1 MMAGYIIPTGT
12 INSYFNIDD
21 ILASQEK
28 VPCTFLCKV
37 IDLGYID
44 QSTTDVDIA
53 QDTKLELPIWLAIRL
68 TKGVNNT
75 PISVQTPKH
84 YNEGYRNIYTADPN
98 VVDLHRLGPFFYLFG
113 GKLLSL
119 HLPDGEEIAEILLK
133 TFQGRFRKI
142 MDGSQNALHKD
153 LTSQTNLLDDQE
165 RQLFAA
171 GQSSLHSLNRWEKRE
186 TEKLLTSSMVSN
198 HRKRKRTIIPNN

>member
-1 MMAGYIIPTGT
+1 
-12 INSYFNIDD
+12 
-21 ILASQEK
+21 
-28 VPCTFLCKV
+28 
-37 IDLGYID
+37 
-44 QSTTDVDIA
+44 
-53 QDTKLELPIWLAIRL
+53 
-68 TKGVNNT
+68 
-75 PISVQTPKH
+75 
-84 YNEGYRNIYTADPN
+84 
-98 VVDLHRLGPFFYLFG
+98 
-113 GKLLSL
+113 
-119 HLPDGEEIAEILLK
+119 
-133 TFQGRFRKI
+133 